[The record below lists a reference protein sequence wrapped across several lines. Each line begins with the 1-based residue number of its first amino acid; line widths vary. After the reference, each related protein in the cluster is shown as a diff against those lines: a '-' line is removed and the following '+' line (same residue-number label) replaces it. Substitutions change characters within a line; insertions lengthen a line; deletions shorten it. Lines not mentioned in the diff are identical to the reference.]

1 MESAAVPVPSSP
13 GREGPVPSSGEKG
26 LKKNAIGFVSSVVI
40 GVASTAPGYS
50 LAATLGFI
58 AAAVALQAPAIL
70 LISFVPMFL
79 VAAGYYYMNK
89 ADPDCGTSFSWVTK
103 AMGPQLG
110 WIAGWTIVVADVI
123 VMANLAQIAGLYTFL
138 LFGWNSAAASTAAV
152 TAVGVLW
159 IVIMTAIVVIGIE
172 LSARTQVGLLA
183 AEIIT
188 LAAFAVVALVKVYAG
203 SAPSASIDPSLSW
216 LNPFSLSPSEISAGM
231 LLAVFIY
238 WGWDT
243 TATVNEET
251 EDPSE
256 APGRATVISTLILL
270 GIYLI
275 VAVAA
280 QAYAGVDQLVA
291 NQEDVLS
298 ALGTEVFGSPLDKL
312 LIIAVLSSAAASTQ
326 TTILP
331 TARTTLSMARA
342 NAMPKS
348 LGKVHPRFLTPHIS
362 TVVMGVASI
371 VWYVGLTLVS
381 EDILFDSLAA
391 LGLMISFYIGLTGF
405 ACAIYYRREIFRSV
419 KNFFFVGLGPT
430 IGGVILFYLLVK
442 NAIELSNPANSES
455 GNSWLGVGPPLLIA
469 AFFLVL
475 GVILM
480 FVQWRKVP
488 AFFKRRPEVA
498 PAGFLEGE
506 AQLEPVPIARSG
518 EGGG

>member
-1 MESAAVPVPSSP
+1 LESASVSAP
-13 GREGPVPSSGEKG
+13 GSAGVSAGAGPGEKG

-50 LAATLGFI
+50 LAATLGFV
-58 AAAVALQAPAIL
+58 AAAVALQSPAIL

-79 VAAGYYYMNK
+79 VAGGYYYMNK

-110 WIAGWTIVVADVI
+110 WIAGWTIVVADII
-123 VMANLAQIAGLYTFL
+123 VMANLAQIAGLYTFE
-138 LFGWNSAAASTAAV
+138 LFGWQAAVDSTAAV

-159 IVIMTAIVVIGIE
+159 IAVMTAIVVIGIE

-183 AEIIT
+183 AEVVT
-188 LAAFAVVALVKVYAG
+188 LAIFAVVALIKVYAG
-203 SAPSASIDPSLSW
+203 DAGPGAVDPSLSW
-216 LNPFSLSPSEISAGM
+216 INPFSLSASEISAGM

-251 EDPSE
+251 EDPGE

-270 GIYLI
+270 GIYLV

-280 QAYAGVDQLVA
+280 QAYDGVKGLTTEP
-291 NQEDVLS
+291 EDVLS
-298 ALGTEVFGSPLDKL
+298 HLGAEVFGSPLDKI
-312 LIIAVLSSAAASTQ
+312 LIIAVLTSAAASTQ

-348 LGKVHPRFLTPHIS
+348 LGKVHPRFLTPHVS
-362 TVVMGVASI
+362 TILMGTFSI
-371 VWYVGLTLVS
+371 AWYVGLTLVS

-405 ACAIYYRREIFRSV
+405 ACAIYYRRELLLRV
-419 KNFFFVGLGPT
+419 KNFFFIGVGPVLG
-430 IGGVILFYLLVK
+430 GAILFYLLGK
-442 NAIELSNPANSES
+442 NAIELSDPANSES
-455 GNSWLGVGPPLLIA
+455 GNAWFGLGPPLVIA
-469 AFFLVL
+469 VFFLIL
-475 GVILM
+475 GVLLM
-480 FVQWRKVP
+480 FVQWRKFP
-488 AFFKRRPEVA
+488 EFFKRKPEVV

-506 AQLEPVPIARSG
+506 AEPRPADA
-518 EGGG
+518 GGAE

>member
-1 MESAAVPVPSSP
+1 MESTAVPAPDVAPAHSQ
-13 GREGPVPSSGEKG
+13 GVEDKG

-50 LAATLGFI
+50 LAATLGFV
-58 AAAVALQAPAIL
+58 AAAVALQSPAIL
-70 LISFVPMFL
+70 LISFIPMFL
-79 VAAGYYYMNK
+79 VAGGYYYLNK

-110 WIAGWTIVVADVI
+110 WIAGWVIVVADII
-123 VMANLAQIAGLYTFL
+123 VMANLAQIAGLYSFE
-138 LFGWNSAAASTAAV
+138 LFGIHASTAAV
-152 TAVGVLW
+152 TIVGVIW

-188 LAAFAVVALVKVYAG
+188 LALFSIVALIKVYSG
-203 SAPSASIDPSLSW
+203 SAPAASIHPSLSW
-216 LNPFSLSPSEISAGM
+216 INPFSLSPSEISAGM

-251 EDPSE
+251 EDPGE
-256 APGRATVISTLILL
+256 APGKATVISTLILL
-270 GIYLI
+270 GIYLV

-280 QAYAGVDQLVA
+280 QSYAGVDNLVK

-298 ALGTEVFGSPLDKL
+298 SLGTEVFGSPLDKL
-312 LIIAVLSSAAASTQ
+312 LIIAVLTSAAASTQ

-342 NAMPKS
+342 HAMPES
-348 LGKVHPRFLTPHIS
+348 LGRIHPRFLTPHIS
-362 TVVMGVASI
+362 TILMGGLSI
-371 VWYVGLTLVS
+371 VWYVGLTLFS

-391 LGLMISFYIGLTGF
+391 LGLMIAFYIGITGF
-405 ACAIYYRREIFRSV
+405 ACTIYYRRELFRSV
-419 KNFFFVGLGPT
+419 KNFFFIGVGPT
-430 IGGVILFYLLVK
+430 LGGIILFYLLVK
-442 NAIELSNPANSES
+442 NAIELSDPANSES
-455 GNSWLGVGPPLLIA
+455 GNSWFGIGPPLVIA
-469 AFFLVL
+469 VFFLLL
-475 GVILM
+475 GVVLM
-480 FVQWRKVP
+480 WVQWRKFP
-488 AFFKRRPEVA
+488 AFFKRRPEVV

-506 AQLEPVPIARSG
+506 APAPGPTGVAD
-518 EGGG
+518 